1 MKKIVVIHGP
11 NLNLLGEREPEVYGH
26 TTLSEIN
33 HEIETFVDKF
43 GFTVS
48 CHQSNSEG
56 EILDLL
62 QANRADIAGIIIN
75 PGGFS
80 HTSVAILDALLTV
93 EVPVVEVHLSNLSR
107 REEFRQRLIT
117 ARGAVGLIIG
127 LGWRGYLLAAQYLID
142 SYRK

>member
-33 HEIETFVDKF
+33 HEIETFAGKF

-56 EILDLL
+56 EIIDLL
-62 QANRADIAGIIIN
+62 QANRTDIAGIIIN
-75 PGGFS
+75 AGGFS
-80 HTSVAILDALLTV
+80 HTSVAILDALLAA

-107 REEFRQRLIT
+107 REEFRQRSIT
-117 ARGAVGLIIG
+117 ARGAVGLISG

-142 SYRK
+142 SFQD